1 MLFSRWRLAKSK
13 KGITL
18 VEMLAAVV
26 ITAILASVLSMM
38 IVPVINSYRKSEA
51 KTQMQAAVTSRLND
65 IAYHLR
71 GATGVY
77 VSSTPKSFPDTRKT
91 SDQYKGLKY
100 YDAKFGFA
108 LFNCYQNKSSS
119 YLYPELK
126 WVKYP
131 DTSSGDPEIKWAS
144 EYTPNLKLP
153 SDDYQS
159 TADEV
164 GMGEG
169 ITCPDEESF
178 YFYVRN
184 NPDGGNH
191 SNVLEVHLK
200 VKKGQ
205 VEYEGTKTI
214 VCENLVIN
222 GENIKTAL
230 FQYVNNA
237 WKLTDAVVSTGN
249 DPSKWKKYYSV
260 WFSREV

>member
-1 MLFSRWRLAKSK
+1 MLFVRWKKARNK

-38 IVPVINSYRKSEA
+38 IVPVMNSYSKSET
-51 KTQMQAAVTSRLND
+51 KTLLQTAATSRLND

-77 VSSTPKSFPDTRKT
+77 VSSTPKSFPDTNKT
-91 SDQYKGLKY
+91 SDQYKGVKY
-100 YDAKFGFA
+100 FDAKFGFA

-126 WVKYP
+126 FVKYP
-131 DTSSGDPEIKWAS
+131 TTSSGDPSIEWAS
-144 EYTPNLKLP
+144 SYTPNLKLS
-153 SDDYQS
+153 SDDYQNVEIS
-159 TADEV
+159 
-164 GMGEG
+164 
-169 ITCPDEESF
+169 CPDAESF
-178 YFYVRN
+178 YFYVKN

-200 VKKGQ
+200 LKKGQ
-205 VEYEGTKTI
+205 VEYEGSKTI

-237 WKLTDAVVSTGN
+237 WKLTDAIVSTGN

-260 WFSREV
+260 WFSRDI